1 MTTNPSESSA
11 ILENGHLRV
20 QIPRSFG
27 PRVTHLQFHGSPNLL
42 AELQDFSTR
51 RPDGRE
57 YRFYGGHRLWVAA
70 VEVTGSDL
78 RVTIRKPPEAE
89 SGIAKTMTINMDEK
103 KACIVIHHQLTNTG
117 AAAIRCAPW
126 AITQFRTG
134 GTAILPQSTAQT
146 GLLPNRLVALWPYT
160 KIDGQLLT
168 WGEQVLLL
176 RAEKQPP
183 FKIGFP
189 NPRGWLGYWLE
200 GCLFIKRFTY
210 DPSAEYVDLGCSSEC
225 YCNHQFLELESLA
238 PVTDLAPG
246 ESVSHTETWELYEAA
261 KPPEDE
267 KDFITMLHR
276 IGSE

>member
-1 MTTNPSESSA
+1 MPTNLSASPA
-11 ILENGHLRV
+11 ILDNGHLRV

-27 PRVTHLQFHGSPNLL
+27 PRITHLHFHGSSNLL

-57 YRFYGGHRLWVAA
+57 YRFYGGHRLWVAPEDPITSYAPDDEA
-70 VEVTGSDL
+70 VELTGSDL

-89 SGIAKTMTINMDEK
+89 SGIAKTMTISLDEK
-103 KACIVIHHQLTNTG
+103 KACLVIHHQLTNSG

-134 GTAILPQSTAQT
+134 GTAILPQSKVQT

-160 KIDGQLLT
+160 KINDRLLT
-168 WGEQVLLL
+168 WGEQFLLL

-183 FKIGFP
+183 YKIGFP

-200 GCLFIKRFTY
+200 G
-210 DPSAEYVDLGCSSEC
+210 
-225 YCNHQFLELESLA
+225 
-238 PVTDLAPG
+238 
-246 ESVSHTETWELYEAA
+246 
-261 KPPEDE
+261 
-267 KDFITMLHR
+267 
-276 IGSE
+276 